1 MLRFLFRIKRKL
13 NLQIGGIHR
22 WYKCIEWKTL
32 YAERFAAGKNLVFG
46 KLFAVYYDASASQI
60 YMGTDVQFR
69 DFCQLRTGM
78 NGKLS
83 IGNRV
88 FFNNYCSITCFNSIS
103 IGDDCQFGEGVKFYD
118 HNHQYKSG
126 EQPINQQGYRTGT
139 IRIGNN
145 CWFGS
150 DVIILKD
157 VEIGDNVIIGTG
169 CIIHKSIPSGSV
181 IVNKQELIF
190 YKA

>member
-1 MLRFLFRIKRKL
+1 MLRFLFRSKRKL
-13 NLQIGGIHR
+13 SSLIASVHR
-22 WYKCIEWKTL
+22 SYKRIEWKIL
-32 YAERFAAGKNLVFG
+32 YTTRFTAGANFVFG
-46 KLFAVYYDASASQI
+46 KLFAIYYDASASHI
-60 YMGTDVQFR
+60 TMGSDVQFR

-78 NGKLS
+78 DGKLS

-88 FFNNYCSITCFNSIS
+88 FFNNFCSITCFHSIT

-126 EQPINQQGYRTGT
+126 EHTINQQGYKTGA
-139 IRIGNN
+139 ISIGKN

-157 VEIGDNVIIGTG
+157 VEIGDNVIIGAG
-169 CIIHKSIPSGSV
+169 CIVHKSIPSGSV
-181 IVNKQELIF
+181 IVNKQELF
-190 YKA
+190 FL